1 MPGAYRHFERFF
13 PITDGNCSRKKALAF
28 FAAVEKNR
36 CPKKNSGRRPS
47 VRPTVVRVPPTRDF
61 DYRRAE
67 GRPQSSSGHFHASV
81 TRLPRLPRLPKPLA
95 LSPGAAERRSAMAEA
110 AAECDANG
118 ASFDDAGLYS
128 VDGFRVRHATPM
140 NSVQPRP
147 TGPTFRAQVY
157 LITIHRVQAYFIQTF
172 TRWQ

>member
-1 MPGAYRHFERFF
+1 M
-13 PITDGNCSRKKALAF
+13 AF

-36 CPKKNSGRRPS
+36 CPKKKKFRPSSS

-61 DYRRAE
+61 DYRRV
-67 GRPQSSSGHFHASV
+67 GRPSRVGISMRPSHACPDCHVCQS
-81 TRLPRLPRLPKPLA
+81 LA

-118 ASFDDAGLYS
+118 ASFDDAGSYS

-140 NSVQPRP
+140 NSMQPRP
-147 TGPTFRAQVY
+147 TEPTFGAQVY